1 MKLGKQDKLVI
12 KAFVDKR
19 SLEGP
24 KLSSEGN
31 RLDGLWM
38 GGRGIALWRG
48 GKIHLPDLGSRA
60 AQTVQNA
67 IRREAPPNWF
77 ADSVDRASSA
87 ASLRSAIRRDR

>member
-1 MKLGKQDKLVI
+1 MRLGKQDKLAI

-19 SLEGP
+19 ALEGH

-38 GGRGIALWRG
+38 GGRGIALWKG

-77 ADSVDRASSA
+77 ASAVDRESSA
-87 ASLRSAIRRDR
+87 ASLRRAVRRDR